1 MSSTLVTMTCDDNVY
16 LERAMSESRRI
27 SFPLKVL
34 AVKKSPQPS
43 SIKIS
48 RPIISSNHLSHR
60 NFYAGER
67 RNGVGGNSDIIE
79 SDKPHLLG
87 DRYAALV

>member
-16 LERAMSESRRI
+16 REGAMSESRRI
-27 SFPLKVL
+27 GFPLKVFGGE
-34 AVKKSPQPS
+34 KSPAIEHKNQPS
-43 SIKIS
+43 NNFL
-48 RPIISSNHLSHR
+48 NHLSHR

-79 SDKPHLLG
+79 SDN
-87 DRYAALV
+87 